1 MRDRVRWRV
10 LPLPPLAQWREVMA
24 ALEVG
29 PEAALAYWHRGF
41 RRKEDLDPP
50 LALLPLKG
58 LREAAA
64 LLEEALR

>member
-1 MRDRVRWRV
+1 
-10 LPLPPLAQWREVMA
+10 MA

-50 LALLPLKG
+50 SPSFPSRA
-58 LREAAA
+58 
-64 LLEEALR
+64 